1 MSRRTVY
8 SLEELLSD
16 QVQRDTTDLRKSL
29 EDADGEVQRVQALE
43 KFKHCNQSQKIRV
56 RKGREM
62 TDGQMG
68 MSQDWGP

>member
-1 MSRRTVY
+1 MSRRMVY
-8 SLEELLSD
+8 SLEELLND

-43 KFKHCNQSQKIRV
+43 KFNHCNQSQKIRV
-56 RKGREM
+56 RNGREM

-68 MSQDWGP
+68 MSQD

>member
-8 SLEELLSD
+8 SLEELLNG

-43 KFKHCNQSQKIRV
+43 KFKRCNQSQKIRV

-68 MSQDWGP
+68 MSHD